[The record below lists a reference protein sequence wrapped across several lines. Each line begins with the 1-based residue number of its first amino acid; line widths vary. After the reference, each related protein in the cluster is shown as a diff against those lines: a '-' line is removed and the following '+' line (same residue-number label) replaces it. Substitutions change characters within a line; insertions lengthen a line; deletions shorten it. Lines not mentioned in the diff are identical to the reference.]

1 MLVIGPSSRLPN
13 FCLHSVFLATSC
25 VSFFFFT
32 TNNFEFAFLLSSRK
46 SFLLE
51 YINCTSYSTWKCNK
65 QGSLRRLLLL
75 CMDRQA
81 SGKYSVILLAFS
93 KKMSFHLE
101 KKKNKTWDNR
111 LPAEILHMEICDSQ
125 IFWPVMWHLFIAC
138 RGSPGVYK
146 FYIQM
151 IFFMFLNS
159 VFFLYHIFK

>member
-1 MLVIGPSSRLPN
+1 MATVPLSPFQKTENKCIILMLVIGPSSRLPN

-93 KKMSFHLE
+93 KKMSFHL
-101 KKKNKTWDNR
+101 KKKKKQNLGQSAT
-111 LPAEILHMEICDSQ
+111 C
-125 IFWPVMWHLFIAC
+125 
-138 RGSPGVYK
+138 
-146 FYIQM
+146 
-151 IFFMFLNS
+151 
-159 VFFLYHIFK
+159 